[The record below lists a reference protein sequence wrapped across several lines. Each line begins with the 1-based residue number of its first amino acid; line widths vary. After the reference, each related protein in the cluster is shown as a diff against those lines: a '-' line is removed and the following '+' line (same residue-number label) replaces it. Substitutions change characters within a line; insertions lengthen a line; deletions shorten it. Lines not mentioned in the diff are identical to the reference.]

1 MFIFVLDFVPAFG
14 YSLPMPYGY
23 APTSRY
29 RWRAARD
36 PEAFHFGPFSPR
48 TEDRYCG
55 MLAFGLLEA
64 AVIYWPVTLGLLAL
78 SGLALGLGR
87 LLSRAEARG
96 RARALAADARRRR
109 ALRRRRAASVFPP
122 PAPEALLAAWKR
134 SRDSLPERILLGSLV
149 ADLEPAVDASYL
161 RDAGGTIVGR
171 APGIRGWLAE
181 HAPELLPHYKAL
193 MSYKRLAE
201 RFRLACGLDEPGT
214 AEELLAIRAPGRPAP
229 ARARRAALAKPRR
242 EAAALLAA
250 LPRPTLRALDE
261 ELHRRLGLVRRRRGP
276 TRRRSA

>member
-1 MFIFVLDFVPAFG
+1 
-14 YSLPMPYGY
+14 MPYGY

-55 MLAFGLLEA
+55 MLAIGLLEA

-109 ALRRRRAASVFPP
+109 ALRHRRAASVFPP
-122 PAPEALLAAWKR
+122 PSPEALLAAWER
-134 SRDSLPERILLGSLV
+134 SRDSLAERILLGSLV

-181 HAPELLPHYKAL
+181 NAPELLPHYKTL

-201 RFRLACGLDEPGT
+201 RFRLACGLAEPGT
-214 AEELLAIRAPGRPAP
+214 AEELLDLRAPGHPAP
-229 ARARRAALAKPRR
+229 SRARRIALANPRR
-242 EAAALLAA
+242 DAAALLAA
-250 LPRPTLRALDE
+250 LPRPTLRALDD
-261 ELHRRLGLVRRRRGP
+261 ELHRRLGLVRRGRGP
-276 TRRRSA
+276 RRRRSA

>member
-1 MFIFVLDFVPAFG
+1 
-14 YSLPMPYGY
+14 MPYGY

-29 RWRAARD
+29 RWRAARE
-36 PEAFHFGPFSPR
+36 PTFHHGPLSRAAEEHYSGIF
-48 TEDRYCG
+48 E
-55 MLAFGLLEA
+55 LGLLEM
-64 AVIYWPVTLGLLAL
+64 AVVFWPVTLGLLAL
-78 SGLALGLGR
+78 SGLALGLGH

-122 PAPEALLAAWKR
+122 PAPEALLAAWER

-161 RDAGGTIVGR
+161 RDAGGTIIGR

-181 HAPELLPHYKAL
+181 NAPELLPHYKSL
-193 MSYKRLAE
+193 MAYKRLAE
-201 RFRLACGLDEPGT
+201 RFRLACGLAEPGT
-214 AEELLAIRAPGRPAP
+214 AEELLAIRAPGRPAS
-229 ARARRAALAKPRR
+229 ARSRRAALAKPRR
-242 EAAALLAA
+242 EAAALLSA
-250 LPRPTLRALDE
+250 LPRPTLRALDD

-276 TRRRSA
+276 RRRSSA

>member
-1 MFIFVLDFVPAFG
+1 
-14 YSLPMPYGY
+14 MPYGY
-23 APTSRY
+23 SPSSRY
-29 RWRAARD
+29 RWRAERT
-36 PEAFHFGPFSPR
+36 PEEFHYGPFSR
-48 TEDRYCG
+48 ATEDRYSG
-55 MLAFGLLEA
+55 MLAFGLLEL
-64 AVIYWPVTLGLLAL
+64 AVLYWPVTLGLLAL
-78 SGLALGLGR
+78 SGLARGR
-87 LLSRAEARG
+87 GHLLSRAEARG
-96 RARALAADARRRR
+96 RARTLAADARRRR

-122 PAPEALLAAWKR
+122 PSAEALLAAWER
-134 SRDSLPERILLGSLV
+134 SRNSLAERILLGSLV

-181 HAPELLPHYKAL
+181 NAPELLPHYKAL

-214 AEELLAIRAPGRPAP
+214 AEELLAIREPGRPVP
-229 ARARRAALAKPRR
+229 ARVRRAALAKPRR

-250 LPRPTLRALDE
+250 LPRPTLRALDD

-276 TRRRSA
+276 RRRRSA

>member
-1 MFIFVLDFVPAFG
+1 
-14 YSLPMPYGY
+14 MPYGRS
-23 APTSRY
+23 PTSRY
-29 RWRAARD
+29 RWRAD
-36 PEAFHFGPFSPR
+36 SEPDSFPSGPFAPR
-48 TEDRYCG
+48 TEARYSG
-55 MLAFGLLEA
+55 LLALGLLEA
-64 AVIYWPVTLGLLAL
+64 AVIYWPVTLGLLAI

-122 PAPEALLAAWKR
+122 PSPEALLAAWER
-134 SRDSLPERILLGSLV
+134 SRDSLAERILLGSLV
-149 ADLEPAVDASYL
+149 ADLEPAVDASYQ
-161 RDAGGTIVGR
+161 RDADGMIVGR

-181 HAPELLPHYKAL
+181 NAPELLPHYKAL

-214 AEELLAIRAPGRPAP
+214 AEELLAIFAPDRPAP
-229 ARARRAALAKPRR
+229 ARACRTALAKPRR

-250 LPRPTLRALDE
+250 LPRPTLRALDD

-276 TRRRSA
+276 RRRRSA